1 LKKTLLIA
9 LLGTIASLTVPTLS
23 ANIIIA
29 GGSGSADVF
38 GAGTGTGL
46 TQLASTTQTIQP
58 VPGTSFDAT
67 YTEWVYRDT
76 SGTVSASG
84 GGAGLCQNCL
94 DFFIEVSNAGPG
106 VEERISTASFAG
118 FTTDVGYSTVGVAGG
133 PAAQSGGIVPNDV
146 DRSADGSV
154 VGFNYTTA
162 NIMSGQ
168 NTVLL
173 EIQTN
178 ATNYIPGT
186 ISVQDGTSGFN
197 SAFAPTSA
205 PEPGTMALLGLG
217 LIGLGMA
224 KVNRNKKSA

>member
-1 LKKTLLIA
+1 MKKTLLIA
-9 LLGTIASLTVPTLS
+9 LLGTITSLTVPTLS

-29 GGSGSADVF
+29 GGSGSPDVF

-84 GGAGLCQNCL
+84 GSAGLCQNCL

-106 VEERISTASFAG
+106 VEEHITTADFVG
-118 FTTDVGYSTVGVAGG
+118 FSTDVGYSTVGVAGG
-133 PAAQSGGIVPNDV
+133 PAAQPSGIIPNLV
-146 DRSADGSV
+146 DRSGDGSV
-154 VGFNYTTA
+154 VDFNYTTT
-162 NIMSGQ
+162 NVTSGQ

-178 ATNYIPGT
+178 ATNYTAGT
-186 ISVQDGTSGFN
+186 VSVQDGTSGFN
-197 SAFAPTSA
+197 AGFAPTSA

-224 KVNRNKKSA
+224 KVNRNKKSV